1 MKKTA
6 LSLFFIATLLWPGP
20 GERASA
26 QNQQNVIPLT
36 PYQLLEPLPFVT
48 TSNPNCGEP
57 GNPCKTDANTYIPG
71 LFRLGLAVASGL
83 AVIRL
88 IWGGFIKLSS
98 DAYSGQNQAKEII
111 NNALTGLILALGAWI
126 IVATFFPTRDGSIV
140 IDLSVPARP
149 LPPSNNQPNPT
160 PGGGGGGQ
168 TGCQGSDCVYSHTN
182 SARDTV
188 RYKECSNC
196 VELSSLKLD
205 FKREIDQ
212 VNGKRAMINKDLG
225 EKLENVKGESD
236 APLFKINEAWPPTV
250 NHSNQKQYDGR
261 SVDIGLTEPDA
272 AKINKFLE
280 LSRAKGLDAVYEVK
294 TQGEKDRYV
303 SQGVPAG
310 SIKVVPRIN
319 GEHFSVPPK

>member
-6 LSLFFIATLLWPGP
+6 LALFFIATLLWPGP

-48 TSNPNCGEP
+48 SNPNCGGP

-98 DAYSGQNQAKEII
+98 DAYSGQNEAKEII
-111 NNALTGLILALGAWI
+111 KNALTGLILALGAWI

-168 TGCQGSDCVYSHTN
+168 TGCQGSDCVN
-182 SARDTV
+182 SYINSERDTV
-188 RYKECSNC
+188 RYKECSDC
-196 VELSSLKLD
+196 VEVRSLNLKL
-205 FKREIDQ
+205 KREIEM
-212 VNGKRAMINKDLG
+212 VNGKKAMINKDLG
-225 EKLENVKGESD
+225 EKLKNISGESD
-236 APLFKINEAWPPTV
+236 APLFRINEAWPPTV

-261 SVDIGLTEPDA
+261 SVDISLTSPDA

-310 SIKVVPRIN
+310 SILVWPRIS
-319 GEHFSVPPK
+319 GEHFSVPPR